1 MNTLYP
7 YLPMILFFISGFGLL
22 LAEAFMAGFGIAG
35 ISGIVLEVLAVFQVW
50 RVFGLG
56 PALIATLAV
65 LLVIGVTVYLS
76 YRSAMKGRLS
86 KSDLVLQDTQHPEAD
101 NSLAT
106 LQALAG
112 REAVAATSM
121 RPAGQVELEGRRYNA
136 ASGGEFLE
144 KGTRV
149 RINGAEGDH
158 LTVCP
163 LETGSGEA

>member
-22 LAEAFMAGFGIAG
+22 LAEAFMPGFGIAG

-86 KSDLVLQDTQHPEAD
+86 KSDLVLQDTQHPEAE
-101 NSLAT
+101 NSLEA
-106 LQALAG
+106 LQALSG
-112 REAVAATSM
+112 QEAVAATPL
-121 RPAGQVELEGRRYNA
+121 RPAGQVELSGRRYNA

-149 RINGAEGDH
+149 RIIGAEGDH
-158 LTVCP
+158 LTVRP